1 MKQTANDRL
10 LFKFLL
16 SSSLS
21 VMRSIILVIQKEYPQ
36 ASDFKS
42 WYRLQQEEMEK
53 DKPLT
58 FLKELRKNYQ
68 SIKKKVNTRFQSLI
82 SVADLFAMPSGS
94 TIVMRDKKEGTY
106 LTNASIVELA
116 ATAVTQIDTI

>member
-1 MKQTANDRL
+1 
-10 LFKFLL
+10 
-16 SSSLS
+16 
-21 VMRSIILVIQKEYPQ
+21 MRSIILVMQKEYPQ
-36 ASDFKS
+36 ASGFES

-68 SIKKKVNTRFQSLI
+68 SIKKRSILDSNLPF

-106 LTNASIVELA
+106 PTNASIA
-116 ATAVTQIDTI
+116 

>member
-1 MKQTANDRL
+1 
-10 LFKFLL
+10 
-16 SSSLS
+16 
-21 VMRSIILVIQKEYPQ
+21 
-36 ASDFKS
+36 
-42 WYRLQQEEMEK
+42 MEK

-94 TIVMRDKKEGTY
+94 TTVMGDKKEGTY
-106 LTNASIVELA
+106 LTNASVAELA
-116 ATAVTQIDTI
+116 ETDVSKIHTV

>member
-1 MKQTANDRL
+1 
-10 LFKFLL
+10 
-16 SSSLS
+16 
-21 VMRSIILVIQKEYPQ
+21 MRSIILVIQKEYPQ